1 MTRAASNDC
10 PKEDTWAPVLVSR
23 QKATQALTFGLGY
36 PCRACAIGDL
46 CLKRTFSARDGGG
59 ARYICVGW
67 YTEKYVPVPCEAL
80 VHQEGVILHGPQ
92 YGGMVIHGEHST

>member
-1 MTRAASNDC
+1 MTV
-10 PKEDTWAPVLVSR
+10 PKRILGRRYLFLDK
-23 QKATQALTFGLGY
+23 KATKALTFGLGY

-80 VHQEGVILHGPQ
+80 VHQEGVTLHGPR
-92 YGGMVIHGEHST
+92 YGGMVIHGKHSN